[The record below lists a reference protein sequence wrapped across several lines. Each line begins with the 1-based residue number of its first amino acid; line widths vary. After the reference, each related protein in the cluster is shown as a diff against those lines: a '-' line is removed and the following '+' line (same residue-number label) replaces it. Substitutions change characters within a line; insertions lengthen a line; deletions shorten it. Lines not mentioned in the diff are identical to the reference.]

1 MIWDC
6 NKCLL
11 VFDRH
16 YIPSFLLL
24 SNRLLYAL
32 SIHPFASPPIFFSYL
47 RCIIFLLLILLI
59 PYLPFPCS
67 LFIHIASAPILHSSF
82 SSYPSTS
89 SSSSSFLFPVLTHFV
104 LPFYHSLFSP
114 SSSIYV
120 QCVLLFR
127 LLSSF
132 TNLLRFLPWV
142 LLPSRTPVNSC

>member
-67 LFIHIASAPILHSSF
+67 LFIHIASAPILHSFF

-89 SSSSSFLFPVLTHFV
+89 SSSSSFLFPVLTHF
-104 LPFYHSLFSP
+104 F
-114 SSSIYV
+114 SSILSFIIFS
-120 QCVLLFR
+120 VLVYLCPVCSLISSVVLFHQPPPFPPVVTPS
-127 LLSSF
+127 LS
-132 TNLLRFLPWV
+132 
-142 LLPSRTPVNSC
+142 NSC